1 MCNIQKV
8 ISITTLSFSSAE
20 KSFPK
25 HHKYHRVNVPLGMR
39 ENRNLGCILCNI
51 VKSCISNL
59 QTYHEQKYL
68 SQNSMRPKKL
78 LSGELGLIRHRAII
92 CKVFPKIACA
102 LSRRT
107 MKVFNIFWTGSGKNA
122 IMVLCCTAWQA
133 HEYQG
138 IKLSLS
144 ENTFFKIACDLN
156 KCTIKNV
163 MWFTGDQ
170 GRTTLEVLWLY
181 HLLSISRI

>member
-1 MCNIQKV
+1 MH
-8 ISITTLSFSSAE
+8 A
-20 KSFPK
+20 
-25 HHKYHRVNVPLGMR
+25 
-39 ENRNLGCILCNI
+39 
-51 VKSCISNL
+51 ISNL

-68 SQNSMRPKKL
+68 YQNIMRFKTI
-78 LSGELGLIRHRAII
+78 LSGELGLIRHRPFLW
-92 CKVFPKIACA
+92 KVFPKISCA
-102 LSRRT
+102 LSRCT

-122 IMVLCCTAWQA
+122 IWVLCCTAWQA
-133 HEYQG
+133 HEYKG

-170 GRTTLEVLWLY
+170 GRTAIEVLCLY
-181 HLLSISRI
+181 RLLSRKQNLNFTLRYLWIQNLV